1 MFRGLFITG
10 TDTNVGKTT
19 VAAAVLARYGHLPS
33 LKYWKPI
40 QTGIEI
46 DDDTRTV
53 LELSNCPESRL
64 HLSGI
69 RLERPVAPYLAAEL
83 SGRKVTIAEVMTLI
97 EDQPKSVRWVAE
109 GAGGVLVPLN
119 ESESMVDLMA
129 AFGMP
134 VLITARS
141 SLGTI
146 NHTLLTLEAVRR
158 RRLEPVGVVIVGPTD
173 AANREAIERFGSVS
187 VVDEIPHF
195 DRLTPETFVP
205 WATSAFDR
213 DSRLERYFR

>member
-53 LELSNCPESRL
+53 FELSNCAESRL
-64 HLSGI
+64 HRSGI

-83 SGRKVTIAEVMTLI
+83 SGRRITIAEVMALI
-97 EDQPKSVRWVAE
+97 EDEPKSVRWVVE
-109 GAGGVLVPLN
+109 GAGGVLVPIN
-119 ESESMVDLMA
+119 ESESMIDLMA
-129 AFGMP
+129 ALGMP

-158 RRLEPVGVVIVGPTD
+158 RRLEPVGVLIVGPAD
-173 AANREAIERFGSVS
+173 AKNREAIERFGSVS

-195 DRLTPETFVP
+195 DRLTPETFGP
-205 WATSAFDR
+205 WATSGFDTE
-213 DSRLERYFR
+213 SRLERYFR